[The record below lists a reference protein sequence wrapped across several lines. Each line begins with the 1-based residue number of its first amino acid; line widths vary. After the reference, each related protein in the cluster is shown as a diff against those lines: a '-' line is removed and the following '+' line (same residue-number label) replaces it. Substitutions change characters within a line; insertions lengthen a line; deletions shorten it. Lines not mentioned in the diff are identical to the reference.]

1 MEESVSKQ
9 LNSYI
14 RKYSKNELMDMC
26 KTHGLDRGGKKHD
39 LALRLVSWERKVP
52 QESLFSDSRE
62 GSQKIALVPPV
73 VRIEKDENGHMIH
86 WDTGLIFHEESR
98 RVIGV
103 RESNGV
109 VRDLQVD
116 DIDLCKKYK
125 FPFEMP
131 LRLNDQITIYEMLEN
146 SDYEHE
152 EQESLTTDG
161 DEDELESMVEEDED
175 M

>member
-1 MEESVSKQ
+1 MEESVCKQ

-26 KTHGLDRGGKKHD
+26 KRHGLDRSGKKHD
-39 LALRLVSWERKVP
+39 LALRLVSWERQVP
-52 QESLFSDSRE
+52 TESLFSESL
-62 GSQKIALVPPV
+62 GSKKIDLVPPV

-86 WDTGLIFHEESR
+86 RDTGLVFHEESR
-98 RVIGV
+98 RVTGV

-109 VRDLQVD
+109 IRDLQVE

-131 LRLNDQITIYEMLEN
+131 LRLNDEITIYEMLEN

-152 EQESLTTDG
+152 EQESLTSDG
-161 DEDELESMVEEDED
+161 DEDVYESLEEDED
-175 M
+175 N